1 MEGIFVIL
9 WKGDIAKI
17 ENIEGDIA
25 KRMVVSFQKKK
36 KITII
41 ESPLPLPLGA
51 NYLLKKKKNYHDS
64 YIGQKWVGMPL
75 A

>member
-25 KRMVVSFQKKK
+25 KRMVVSFQKKIK
-36 KITII
+36 KKLLSSNLPCP
-41 ESPLPLPLGA
+41 SPLGLIT
-51 NYLLKKKKNYHDS
+51 Y
-64 YIGQKWVGMPL
+64 
-75 A
+75 

>member
-36 KITII
+36 K
-41 ESPLPLPLGA
+41 
-51 NYLLKKKKNYHDS
+51 NYYHRIS
-64 YIGQKWVGMPL
+64 L
-75 A
+75 APPPWG